1 MIKKEILFIFIL
13 FFISSFS
20 SAKIENNIILKV
32 ENEIITNYDIKN
44 KILRTLILSGQ
55 EINQKNINF
64 LKEQSLN
71 DLIFQKLKK
80 IELERFNF
88 KDDKTQ
94 INNYLR
100 TISSN
105 NIDLLKEKFKQSDT
119 DFDLYLD
126 EIEINFKWQ
135 KFIYK
140 FYSNKIELDE
150 SSIHL
155 ELKKIIENKSDLEEF
170 RISEIEISDY
180 NKSESEKIIANI
192 KRQIEENGF
201 ENTALKISNSSTA
214 SKKGDLGWING
225 KSLSEQI
232 YKILNKM
239 KIGDISNP
247 IKRQDSIL
255 FLKLNDKRVSKVDD
269 IDIKIKNRIIN
280 QKKNELLIYI
290 REVIYLNLKIQ
301 VLLIT
306 NEKNNHYK
314 W

>member
-1 MIKKEILFIFIL
+1 MIKKKVLFIFIL
-13 FFISSFS
+13 FFISSVS
-20 SAKIENNIILKV
+20 PAKIENNIILKV

-88 KDDKTQ
+88 KNDKTM

-105 NIDLLKEKFKQSDT
+105 NIDLLKEKFEQSDA
-119 DFDLYLD
+119 DFDLYLN

-140 FYSNKIELDE
+140 FYSNKIQLDE
-150 SSIHL
+150 NSIQL
-155 ELKKIIENKSDLEEF
+155 ELNKILENKSDLEEF
-170 RISEIEISDY
+170 RISEIEVSNY

-192 KRQIEENGF
+192 KKQIEENGF

-255 FLKLNDKRVSKVDD
+255 FLKLNNKRISKVDD
-269 IDIKIKNRIIN
+269 IDIEKLKNRIIN
-280 QKKNELLIYI
+280 QKKNELF
-290 REVIYLNLKIQ
+290 NLYSRSHLSK
-301 VLLIT
+301 L
-306 NEKNNHYK
+306 KNTSFIDYK
-314 W
+314 

>member
-1 MIKKEILFIFIL
+1 MIKEKVLFILIL
-13 FFISSFS
+13 FFISSIS
-20 SAKIENNIILKV
+20 NAKIENNIILKV

-55 EINQKNINF
+55 EINQNNINF

-119 DFDLYLD
+119 DFDLYLE

-150 SSIHL
+150 NSIQL

-180 NKSESEKIIANI
+180 NKSESEKIITNI

-269 IDIKIKNRIIN
+269 IDIKKLKNRIIN
-280 QKKNELLIYI
+280 QKKNELF
-290 REVIYLNLKIQ
+290 NLYSRSHLSK
-301 VLLIT
+301 L
-306 NEKNNHYK
+306 KNTSFIDYK
-314 W
+314 